1 MKAIILAAG
10 KGERL
15 MPLTSDTPKSLLEL
29 ENGTTLLESQL
40 ITINKTVID
49 KVVIVTGY
57 LTEKIESKVQ
67 RYSKE
72 YNIDIQIIYNPFFDI
87 SNNLLSFW
95 QARHEME
102 SDFIIINGDDIFNDS
117 VLLGLLEHDKNE
129 LITMV
134 IDRKETYDEDDMKLI
149 VENGRI
155 LEVSKKIP
163 LNEANGESIG
173 MIRVT
178 GEAKGIMV
186 DTMERMVRNKK
197 NMQVF
202 YLAMIQELINQG
214 IVVGY
219 HEISSKDWAEIDFHP
234 DLEDIRK
241 KISTFNK
248 EWIKFRS
255 EINPA
260 NIVFTLDKKIYN
272 DEQEVEI

>member
-29 ENGTTLLESQL
+29 EYETTLLESQL

-72 YNIDIQIIYNPFFDI
+72 YNFDIQIIYNPFFDV
-87 SNNLLSFW
+87 SNNLLSLW

-134 IDRKETYDEDDMKLI
+134 IDRKETYDEDDMK
-149 VENGRI
+149 
-155 LEVSKKIP
+155 
-163 LNEANGESIG
+163 
-173 MIRVT
+173 
-178 GEAKGIMV
+178 
-186 DTMERMVRNKK
+186 
-197 NMQVF
+197 
-202 YLAMIQELINQG
+202 
-214 IVVGY
+214 
-219 HEISSKDWAEIDFHP
+219 
-234 DLEDIRK
+234 
-241 KISTFNK
+241 
-248 EWIKFRS
+248 
-255 EINPA
+255 
-260 NIVFTLDKKIYN
+260 
-272 DEQEVEI
+272 

>member
-40 ITINKTVID
+40 ITINKTAID

-87 SNNLLSFW
+87 SNNLLSLW

-173 MIRVT
+173 MIRVS
-178 GEAKGIMV
+178 GEVKGIMV

-214 IVVGY
+214 IAVGY

-248 EWIKFRS
+248 EWIK
-255 EINPA
+255 
-260 NIVFTLDKKIYN
+260 
-272 DEQEVEI
+272 

>member
-87 SNNLLSFW
+87 SNNLLSLW

-214 IVVGY
+214 IAVGY

-248 EWIKFRS
+248 EWIK
-255 EINPA
+255 
-260 NIVFTLDKKIYN
+260 
-272 DEQEVEI
+272 

>member
-40 ITINKTVID
+40 ITINKTAVD

-87 SNNLLSFW
+87 SNNLLSLW

-117 VLLGLLEHDKNE
+117 VLFGLLEHDKNE

-178 GEAKGIMV
+178 GEAKSIMV

-219 HEISSKDWAEIDFHP
+219 YEISSKDWAEIDFHP

-248 EWIKFRS
+248 EWIK
-255 EINPA
+255 
-260 NIVFTLDKKIYN
+260 
-272 DEQEVEI
+272 

>member
-40 ITINKTVID
+40 ITINKTAVD

-87 SNNLLSFW
+87 SNNLLSLW

-248 EWIKFRS
+248 EWIK
-255 EINPA
+255 
-260 NIVFTLDKKIYN
+260 
-272 DEQEVEI
+272 

>member
-87 SNNLLSFW
+87 SNNLLSLW

-149 VENGRI
+149 VKNGRI

-248 EWIKFRS
+248 EWIK
-255 EINPA
+255 
-260 NIVFTLDKKIYN
+260 
-272 DEQEVEI
+272 

>member
-40 ITINKTVID
+40 ITINKTAID

-87 SNNLLSFW
+87 SNNLLSLW

-178 GEAKGIMV
+178 GEAKSIMV

-248 EWIKFRS
+248 EWIK
-255 EINPA
+255 
-260 NIVFTLDKKIYN
+260 
-272 DEQEVEI
+272 

>member
-29 ENGTTLLESQL
+29 DNGTTLLESQL
-40 ITINKTVID
+40 ITINKTAVD

-67 RYSKE
+67 RYSME

-87 SNNLLSFW
+87 SNNLLSLW

-117 VLLGLLEHDKNE
+117 VLFGLLEHDKNE

-163 LNEANGESIG
+163 LNEANAESIG

-248 EWIKFRS
+248 EWIK
-255 EINPA
+255 
-260 NIVFTLDKKIYN
+260 
-272 DEQEVEI
+272 

>member
-29 ENGTTLLESQL
+29 ENETTLLESQL
-40 ITINKTVID
+40 ITINKTAID

-87 SNNLLSFW
+87 SNNLLSLW

-149 VENGRI
+149 VKNGRI

-202 YLAMIQELINQG
+202 YLEMIQELINQG

-248 EWIKFRS
+248 EWIK
-255 EINPA
+255 
-260 NIVFTLDKKIYN
+260 
-272 DEQEVEI
+272 

>member
-40 ITINKTVID
+40 ITINKTAID

-67 RYSKE
+67 RYSKK

-87 SNNLLSFW
+87 SNNLLSLW

-163 LNEANGESIG
+163 LNNANGESIG

-248 EWIKFRS
+248 EWIK
-255 EINPA
+255 
-260 NIVFTLDKKIYN
+260 
-272 DEQEVEI
+272 

>member
-29 ENGTTLLESQL
+29 ENETTLLESQL
-40 ITINKTVID
+40 ITINKTAID

-67 RYSKE
+67 RYSKK

-87 SNNLLSFW
+87 SNNLLSLW

-149 VENGRI
+149 VKNGRI

-241 KISTFNK
+241 KISTFNT
-248 EWIKFRS
+248 EWIK
-255 EINPA
+255 
-260 NIVFTLDKKIYN
+260 
-272 DEQEVEI
+272 

>member
-29 ENGTTLLESQL
+29 ENETTLLESQL
-40 ITINKTVID
+40 ITINKTAID

-87 SNNLLSFW
+87 SNNLLSLW
-95 QARHEME
+95 QAKHEME

-155 LEVSKKIP
+155 LEVGKEIP

-248 EWIKFRS
+248 EWIK
-255 EINPA
+255 
-260 NIVFTLDKKIYN
+260 
-272 DEQEVEI
+272 

>member
-40 ITINKTVID
+40 ITINKTAID

-87 SNNLLSFW
+87 SNNLLSLW

-117 VLLGLLEHDKNE
+117 VLLGLLEHDNNE

-134 IDRKETYDEDDMKLI
+134 IDRKDTYDEDDMKLI

-178 GEAKGIMV
+178 GEAKDIMV

-248 EWIKFRS
+248 EWIK
-255 EINPA
+255 
-260 NIVFTLDKKIYN
+260 
-272 DEQEVEI
+272 